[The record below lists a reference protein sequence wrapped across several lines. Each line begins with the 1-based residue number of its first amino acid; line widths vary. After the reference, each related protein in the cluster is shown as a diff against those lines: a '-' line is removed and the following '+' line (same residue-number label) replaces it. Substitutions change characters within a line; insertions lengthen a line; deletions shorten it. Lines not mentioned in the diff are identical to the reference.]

1 MTYQDYIEALP
12 DRGCFLKGDG
22 YKDNIKMKDQIKHIQ
37 RFLNW
42 ALGLNISVSGKYGDA
57 TEKAVR
63 DFQKAAGIAVDGSW
77 GRNTLSASRTF
88 TK

>member
-1 MTYQDYIEALP
+1 
-12 DRGCFLKGDG
+12 
-22 YKDNIKMKDQIKHIQ
+22 MKDQIKHIQ

-42 ALGLNISVSGKYGDA
+42 ALNINISVSGKYGEF
-57 TEKAVR
+57 TENAVR

-77 GRNTLSASRTF
+77 GKNTLTASRIF